1 MVHLLTSIGSLGGP
15 SSGVVEVAASNSAE
29 TVKSLR
35 YFLKDQ
41 FTQNLLG
48 TVFLVCLL
56 GEGWKS
62 LGDVGTCCAGL
73 GGVFDGGGTSDDGQ
87 RLFWPPAL
95 LELLVLLFSSFTAE
109 TRSI

>member
-1 MVHLLTSIGSLGGP
+1 LFGS
-15 SSGVVEVAASNSAE
+15 
-29 TVKSLR
+29 
-35 YFLKDQ
+35 
-41 FTQNLLG
+41 NLLG

-56 GEGWKS
+56 GVGWKS

-95 LELLVLLFSSFTAE
+95 LELLVLLFSTFSAE
-109 TRSI
+109 KYQN